1 MLTRHR
7 ITTGVAVGLVVLL
20 GFPPLGR
27 VSAQNSRGQGSIH
40 RDDPCDQLPNPPG
53 KAKGIE
59 KHCPAGG
66 SSSGVAKGDFNGDG
80 FADLAIG
87 VPEEDTGG
95 AEDAGA
101 VNVIYGSASGVTATD
116 SNVPAP
122 QFWSQNST
130 GISGS
135 SEAGDRF
142 GTALASGDFNGD
154 GFSDLAIGVPGENV
168 SGADGRVVVIYG
180 SRNGLST
187 TDSTVPASQSF
198 DGRSISR
205 NPYPG
210 MNAGGGGVGSALA
223 WGDFDNDGMGDLAIG
238 MPLYQWSFPGGIT
251 CNCAGGI
258 WVLQGRQGGLTLSG
272 NRLWVEKDIPGSSNS
287 LFLSFFGETLA
298 AGDFNGDGHAD
309 LAIGVPFRPNE
320 NCSLPPFTS
329 GCGVGTVYVLYG
341 GSLGVSPSNGS
352 DIWSQGSSGIAGAEE
367 ESDHFGASLAVGD
380 FNGDGWS
387 DLAIGVPGE
396 DISGVVDTGAVEV
409 IYGSSSG
416 LTSSGSQFWDLN
428 GLGGVYETGAQF
440 GFAVAAGDFNGDGRA
455 DLAIGAPFKDVAGG
469 AVDGGEVDVIYGS
482 STGLSKTSHPVQI
495 WSQDSAG
502 IAGGSES
509 GDQFGASLTAWNFG
523 KNEFSRIAP
532 GVVITSADLAIGVP
546 HENIGSISDAG
557 AVHVIYG
564 SVLSNGLTST
574 GSQFWSQGST
584 GIPGGAEAGD
594 HFGASMY

>member
-1 MLTRHR
+1 MIKRNR

-27 VSAQNSRGQGSIH
+27 VIAQDSRGQGSIH

-53 KAKGIE
+53 HAKGIE

-101 VNVIYGSASGVTATD
+101 VNVVYGSASGLTATD
-116 SNVPAP
+116 ASVPAP
-122 QFWSQNST
+122 QFWSQNSL

-135 SEAGDRF
+135 SQAHDRF
-142 GTALASGDFNGD
+142 GAALASGDFNGDGYSDLAIGVPNEVVAEHTYGRVVIIYGSPNGLTTSDSSVPAPQAFDGRSISRNPYPGMELKIGGFDALAWGDFNNDGIGDLAIGLPRYEAFFGIVSCGCTGGVWILKGQKSGLTLSGNQFWVAKDVPGDTDQRYSEFGTTLAAGDFNGD
-154 GFSDLAIGVPGENV
+154 GFSDLAIGVPGYD
-168 SGADGRVVVIYG
+168 SGICFSLADGG
-180 SRNGLST
+180 CDT
-187 TDSTVPASQSF
+187 
-198 DGRSISR
+198 
-205 NPYPG
+205 
-210 MNAGGGGVGSALA
+210 
-223 WGDFDNDGMGDLAIG
+223 
-238 MPLYQWSFPGGIT
+238 
-251 CNCAGGI
+251 
-258 WVLQGRQGGLTLSG
+258 
-272 NRLWVEKDIPGSSNS
+272 
-287 LFLSFFGETLA
+287 GEV
-298 AGDFNGDGHAD
+298 D
-309 LAIGVPFRPNE
+309 
-320 NCSLPPFTS
+320 
-329 GCGVGTVYVLYG
+329 VLYG
-341 GSLGVSPSNGS
+341 GTSGVSPSNGS
-352 DIWSQGSSGIAGAEE
+352 DVWSQASAGIAGTPEAF
-367 ESDHFGASLAVGD
+367 DYFGASLAVGD
-380 FNGDGWS
+380 FNGDGRS
-387 DLAIGVPGE
+387 DLAIGAPGE
-396 DISGVVDTGAVEV
+396 TISGFPQTGAVEV
-409 IYGSSSG
+409 VYGSSSG

-428 GLGGVYETGAQF
+428 GLGGLYETSAEF

-455 DLAIGAPFKDVAGG
+455 DLAIGAPLKDVAGG

-523 KNEFSRIAP
+523 KNEFSRVAP
-532 GVVITSADLAIGVP
+532 GVAIVSADLAIGVP

-564 SVLSNGLTST
+564 SLFSNGLTST